1 MEAYQQRFHDYLMS
15 MVTPGNES
23 TAEEILARCFGDQN
37 AGEFTQDALQKAVAE
52 LTPLLT
58 PESADKLQ
66 KSADAMTRKAEW

>member
-15 MVTPGNES
+15 MVAPGNES

-37 AGEFTQDALQKAVAE
+37 AGAFTQDTLGKAVAE

-58 PESADKLQ
+58 PESVAKLQ
-66 KSADAMTRKAEW
+66 ASADGMTRKAGW